1 MPTHSVYLSNPP
13 NTTFQFEEIDNRT
26 VLQYINNMKPSHCC
40 GHDNISSNTLKLI
53 ANEVSPSLTLIINQ
67 SLSTGIFPDSL
78 KTAKVIPIHKKD
90 EKTIMSNYRPTS
102 ILPVLSKIIESVMHS
117 QLMHYFSE
125 NKLFSTQ
132 QYGFRPNRSTELA
145 ALELMDRNIDN
156 MNKSRCPI
164 NIYVDLSKAFDSLD
178 DNILLSKLKFYG
190 LDDKAINLLRSYL
203 SNKDQFVQLDNIKS
217 NHHLISRGISQG
229 SVIGPLL
236 FNIVIN
242 DLTNA
247 TAKFDHVMY
256 ADDTTLISTLENF
269 GPTNNAKE
277 LEQNINDEISKVATW
292 LQCNKLKLNVSK
304 SKFMLFYKPRKVV
317 PKLNILVNEN
327 PIDQV
332 EDFNYLGITLDQHI
346 TWTPHIKKISIEI
359 SRVIG
364 ILRKLKRTF
373 PQYLL
378 RTIYNSLIHPHLIYG
393 LNLCGFKHKRITTL
407 QKKQ

>member
-1 MPTHSVYLSNPP
+1 M
-13 NTTFQFEEIDNRT
+13 
-26 VLQYINNMKPSHCC
+26 SH
-40 GHDNISSNTLKLI
+40 
-53 ANEVSPSLTLIINQ
+53 
-67 SLSTGIFPDSL
+67 
-78 KTAKVIPIHKKD
+78 
-90 EKTIMSNYRPTS
+90 YRPIS

-132 QYGFRPNRSTELA
+132 QYGFRPNRSTKLA

-178 DNILLSKLKFYG
+178 HNILLSKLKFYG

-203 SNKDQFVQLDNIKS
+203 SNRDQFVQLGNIKS
-217 NHHLISRGISQG
+217 NHHLISRGIPQG

-304 SKFMLFYKPRKVV
+304 SKFMLFYKHPKVV
-317 PKLNILVNEN
+317 P
-327 PIDQV
+327 
-332 EDFNYLGITLDQHI
+332 
-346 TWTPHIKKISIEI
+346 
-359 SRVIG
+359 
-364 ILRKLKRTF
+364 
-373 PQYLL
+373 
-378 RTIYNSLIHPHLIYG
+378 
-393 LNLCGFKHKRITTL
+393 
-407 QKKQ
+407 